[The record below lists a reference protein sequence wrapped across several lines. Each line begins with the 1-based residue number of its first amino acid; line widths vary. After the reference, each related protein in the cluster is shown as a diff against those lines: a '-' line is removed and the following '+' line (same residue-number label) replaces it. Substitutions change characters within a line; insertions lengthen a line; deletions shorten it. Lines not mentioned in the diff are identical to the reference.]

1 LILVDSS
8 VWIDYF
14 KGTITAQTEKLDSLL
29 GHEPLAIGD
38 LILTEVLQGF
48 TDERDFNEA
57 RKMLASLVVV
67 ELGGQEIAV
76 QAAKNFRALRRLGVT
91 VRKTIDTVIA
101 TRCIESGYDLLHND
115 RTSIRLPSTSPT
127 RSGLTTRLLRRSVA
141 GARINGSE
149 TANRTSALHVNKAR
163 RIGVCRP

>member
-14 KGTITAQTEKLDSLL
+14 NGTITPQTDMLDRLL
-29 GHEPLAIGD
+29 GEELLAVGD

-48 TDERDFNEA
+48 GSERDFNQA
-57 RKMLASLVVV
+57 RKMLTALSVV

-76 QAAKNFRALRRLGVT
+76 QTARNFRKLRNLGIT

-101 TRCIESGYDLLHND
+101 TRCIESGYELLHSD
-115 RTSIRLPSTSPT
+115 RDFDPFAKHL
-127 RSGLTTRLLRRSVA
+127 GLRVVA
-141 GARINGSE
+141 
-149 TANRTSALHVNKAR
+149 
-163 RIGVCRP
+163 

>member
-1 LILVDSS
+1 MILVDSS

-48 TDERDFNEA
+48 ADETAFNEA
-57 RKMLASLVVV
+57 RKTLTSLDVV
-67 ELGGQEIAV
+67 ELGGPEIAV
-76 QAAKNFRALRRLGVT
+76 QSAKNSQTLRRLGVT

-115 RTSIRLPSTSPT
+115 RDFDPFAKHL
-127 RSGLTTRLLRRSVA
+127 GLRV
-141 GARINGSE
+141 
-149 TANRTSALHVNKAR
+149 V
-163 RIGVCRP
+163 V